1 MKNAPKPHLI
11 SCVSW
16 FCAVLYGTAACLS
29 AATASGIVHRFDFAR
44 LTGLRFDLRNDI
56 ANKFVVS

>member
-1 MKNAPKPHLI
+1 
-11 SCVSW
+11 
-16 FCAVLYGTAACLS
+16 VLYGTAACLS